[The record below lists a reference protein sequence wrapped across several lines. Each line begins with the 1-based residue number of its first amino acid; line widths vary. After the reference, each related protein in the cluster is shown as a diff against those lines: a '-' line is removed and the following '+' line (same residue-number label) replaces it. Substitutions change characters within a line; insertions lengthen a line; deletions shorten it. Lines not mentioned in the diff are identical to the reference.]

1 LRPMK
6 ILVTGG
12 AGFIGSHLADR
23 LLQLGHSVTVID
35 NLSQGT
41 LENLS
46 MCMRHPAFRFMKGDV
61 TNQLDVREASRGCD
75 AVFHLA
81 ANPEV
86 RIGDARIHFEQNVRS
101 TFEML
106 EAAVKNDIKHFVFAS
121 SSTVYGE
128 ASTLPTPEGYV
139 PLAPISTYGASK
151 LASESLIA
159 GYCHTCKIRGLVFRL
174 ANIVGSRARHGVV
187 VDFIRK
193 LRADPARL
201 EVLGD
206 GTQTKSYL
214 LVDDSV
220 EAMLQAFGK
229 DEGLFQVYN
238 IGSEDAIDVGR
249 RVANIVT
256 EEMKLKEVAI
266 VFGGGREGGRGWF
279 GDVKNMWLDI
289 SKLASLGWRPRHN
302 SSESI
307 RKAVR
312 MLVNEV

>member
-1 LRPMK
+1 MK

-23 LLQLGHSVTVID
+23 LLQLGHSVTIID

-46 MCMRHPAFRFMKGDV
+46 TCMPHPAFRFMKGDV
-61 TNQLDVREASRGCD
+61 TNELDVREASRGCD

-86 RIGDARIHFEQNVRS
+86 RSGDARVHFEQNVRS

-106 EAAVKNDIKHFVFAS
+106 EAAAKNDIKHFVFTS

-128 ASTLPTPEGYV
+128 ATTLPTPEDYA
-139 PLAPISTYGASK
+139 PLAPISTYGTSK
-151 LASESLIA
+151 LASESLVA
-159 GYCHTCKIRGLVFRL
+159 GYCHTYKIRGLIFRL
-174 ANIVGSRARHGVV
+174 ANIVGPRARHGVI

-193 LRADPARL
+193 LKADPRRL

-214 LVDDSV
+214 LVDDSI
-220 EAMLQAFGK
+220 EAMLQAFQR

-238 IGSEDAIDVGR
+238 VGSEDAIDVGR
-249 RVANIVT
+249 TVSGIVA
-256 EEMKLKEVAI
+256 EEMNLEEVEI
-266 VFGGGREGGRGWF
+266 VFSGGSEGGRGWF

-289 SKLASLGWRPRHN
+289 SKLARLGWRPRHN

-307 RKAVR
+307 RKSVR

>member
-1 LRPMK
+1 LRPTT

-12 AGFIGSHLADR
+12 AGFIGSHLADK
-23 LLQLGHSVTVID
+23 LLQLGHTVTVID

-46 MCMRHPAFRFMKGDV
+46 TCMQHPAFRFMKGDI
-61 TNQLDVREASRGCD
+61 TNEVDVCEASRGCD

-101 TFEML
+101 TFCIL
-106 EAAVKNDIKHFVFAS
+106 EAVVKNDVKHFVFTS
-121 SSTVYGE
+121 SSTVYGD
-128 ASTLPTPEGYV
+128 ATTLPTPEDYS

-151 LASESLIA
+151 LASESLVA
-159 GYCHTCKIRGLVFRL
+159 GYCHTYKIKGLVFRL
-174 ANIVGSRARHGVV
+174 ANIVGSRARHGVIA
-187 VDFIRK
+187 DFIRK
-193 LRADPARL
+193 LKADPTRL

-214 LVDDSV
+214 LVDDSI
-220 EAMLQAFGK
+220 EAMLQPLQR
-229 DEGLFQVYN
+229 DEELFQVYN
-238 IGSEDAIDVGR
+238 VGSEDAVDVGR
-249 RVANIVT
+249 TVAGIVR
-256 EEMKLKEVAI
+256 EEMKLEEVEI
-266 VFGGGREGGRGWF
+266 VFSGGPEAGRGWF
-279 GDVKNMWLDI
+279 GDVKKMWLDI
-289 SKLASLGWRPRHN
+289 SKLARLGWRPRHN

>member
-1 LRPMK
+1 MRIMK

-23 LLQLGHSVTVID
+23 FLQLGHSVTVID
-35 NLSQGT
+35 NLSKGT

-46 MCMRHPAFRFMKGDV
+46 MCMLHPAFRFMKGDV

-86 RIGDARIHFEQNVRS
+86 RIGDARVHFEQNVRS

-106 EAAVKNDIKHFVFAS
+106 EAAVKNDIKHFVFTS
-121 SSTVYGE
+121 TSTVYGE
-128 ASTLPTPEGYV
+128 ARTLPTPEDYA
-139 PLAPISTYGASK
+139 PFAPISTYGTSK

-159 GYCHTCKIRGLVFRL
+159 GYCHTYKIRSLVFRL
-174 ANIVGSRARHGVV
+174 ANIVGPRARHGVV
-187 VDFIRK
+187 IDFIRK
-193 LRADPARL
+193 LKADPTRL

-256 EEMKLKEVAI
+256 EEMKLEEVAI
-266 VFGGGREGGRGWF
+266 MFSGGPEGGRGWY

-289 SKLASLGWRPRHN
+289 SKLARLGWRPRHN

>member
-1 LRPMK
+1 MK

-23 LLQLGHSVTVID
+23 LLQLGHSVTIID

-46 MCMRHPAFRFMKGDV
+46 TCMPHPAFRFMKGDV
-61 TNQLDVREASRGCD
+61 TNELDVREASRGCD

-86 RIGDARIHFEQNVRS
+86 RSGDARVHFEQNVRS

-106 EAAVKNDIKHFVFAS
+106 EAAAKNDIKHFVFTS

-128 ASTLPTPEGYV
+128 ATTLPTPEDYA
-139 PLAPISTYGASK
+139 PLAPISTYGTSK
-151 LASESLIA
+151 LASESLVA
-159 GYCHTCKIRGLVFRL
+159 GYCHTYKIRGLIFRL
-174 ANIVGSRARHGVV
+174 ANIVGPRARHGVI

-193 LRADPARL
+193 LKADPRRL

-214 LVDDSV
+214 LVDDSI
-220 EAMLQAFGK
+220 EAMLHAFQR

-238 IGSEDAIDVGR
+238 VGSEDAIDVGR
-249 RVANIVT
+249 TVSGIVA
-256 EEMKLKEVAI
+256 EEMNLEEVEI
-266 VFGGGREGGRGWF
+266 VFSGGPEGGRGWF

-289 SKLASLGWRPRHN
+289 SKLARLGWRPRHN

-307 RKAVR
+307 RKSVR